1 MSDSKDQSI
10 LALLAKLQMSSRRW
24 TTVDHWEGD
33 LCAIGI
39 ATKQQPRRLVYVS
52 TYGKA
57 HDRYYYACEE
67 PRGIAPEEYETIDR
81 GEDVDFKTLM
91 KAIEKHLA

>member
-1 MSDSKDQSI
+1 MKIDERPEHSRVARQVRNE
-10 LALLAKLQMSSRRW
+10 LAWLDDGRSLGGGSLRDRHCDEA
-24 TTVDHWEGD
+24 
-33 LCAIGI
+33 
-39 ATKQQPRRLVYVS
+39 ATAALVYVS